1 MLARVLRKALRAL
14 SPCLNGGTL
23 PIHDCVHFDDGAL
36 WAGNGVATIQVELDV
51 HDVGA
56 SIPQKTLKAAL
67 RSFSSDTEITIDSTA
82 DGLTL
87 ASKLG
92 ITTLPCVSRSDL
104 AARGSYGSTVA
115 EAKVDAEFAR
125 AFAGVSVAAS
135 TNESRPVLTGVLM
148 ELSTE
153 AVGLTS
159 TDGYRLHHVDLEAS
173 VDGDATAICPV
184 GYTKALPTTEPVAV
198 RVSESHVCFT
208 AGGVTVEVRSIEG
221 EYPRY
226 RQLIPSETAHR
237 ATFDPA
243 EGTVMATLETFER
256 LADKQRGPSIVVL
269 EFVPGATTAQACL
282 RLSDGGRH
290 EARLPLQEYRGQVLR
305 MAFNPAF
312 LRDAVAFAGSNMA
325 MADGL
330 RAAVLSSARRYAL
343 LMPVRL

>member
-14 SPCLNGGTL
+14 SPCLNGGNL
-23 PIHDCVHFDDGAL
+23 PIHDCIHFDDGVL
-36 WAGNGVATIQVELDV
+36 WAANGVATIQVELDV
-51 HDVGA
+51 RDVEA

-67 RSFSSDTEITIDSTA
+67 RSFSSDEEITIGSTA

-87 ASKLG
+87 TSTLG
-92 ITTLPCVSRSDL
+92 VTTLPCESRGDL
-104 AARGSYGSTVA
+104 PPRESNGATVA
-115 EAKVDAEFAR
+115 EAKVDSEFAR

-148 ELSTE
+148 ELTTD

-159 TDGYRLHHVDLEAS
+159 TDGYRLHHADLEAS
-173 VDGDATAICPV
+173 IDGDATAICPV
-184 GYTKALPTTEPVAV
+184 GYTKSLPTTEPVAV
-198 RVSESHVCFT
+198 RVSESHVRFT

-221 EYPRY
+221 EFPRY
-226 RQLIPSETAHR
+226 RQLIPSETAHH
-237 ATFDPA
+237 AVFDPA
-243 EGTVMATLETFER
+243 EGTALATLETFER

-269 EFVPGATTAQACL
+269 EFVPGATAVQACL

-290 EARLPLQEYRGQVLR
+290 ESRLPLQEYRGQALR

-312 LRDAVAFAGSNMA
+312 LREAVAFAGPDVA

-330 RAAVLSSARRYAL
+330 RAAVLSGARRYAL